1 MNNENINMILM
12 KEEMKSKTTAWV
24 LAYFFGIFG
33 GHCFYIGRKKL
44 AWAILITFFSVILL
58 PFWLL
63 LFLYSL
69 FQVNSEIRMHNRRV
83 LIKYKNKD

>member
-58 PFWLL
+58 PLWLL

-69 FQVNSEIRMHNRRV
+69 FQVNSEIRMNNRRV

>member
-24 LAYFFGIFG
+24 LAYFFGMFG

-44 AWAILITFFSVILL
+44 AWAILLTFCSFILS
-58 PFWLL
+58 PIAII
-63 LFLYSL
+63 LFFYSL
-69 FQVNSEIRMHNRRV
+69 FQVNSEISIQNRRV

>member
-12 KEEMKSKTTAWV
+12 KEEMKSKTVAWL
-24 LAYFFGIFG
+24 LAYFLGVFGA
-33 GHCFYIGRKKL
+33 HCFYIGRNKL

>member
-69 FQVNSEIRMHNRRV
+69 FQVNSEIRMNNRRV